1 MAKLE
6 PNLSPESIDF
16 HVLKPEPLLIVIS
29 GPSGIGKD
37 AVVKE
42 LQKRDLP
49 LHFVITATTRPK
61 RSEETHGV
69 DYFFVSTEEFET
81 MIAEDELIE
90 YARVYQQY
98 KGVPK
103 AQVRAALQ
111 SGKDVIM
118 RLDVQGAQKIRDLC
132 PQAVLVFLIPTDTQ
146 EWINRLLARN
156 TETSEDFSLRIE
168 TARKELEYL
177 PIFDYI
183 VLNAHNCL
191 QQAVDTI
198 EQIIH
203 AEHHRVVPRKIT
215 L

>member
-1 MAKLE
+1 MNR
-6 PNLSPESIDF
+6 NLTPDSINFD
-16 HVLKPEPLLIVIS
+16 VLHPEPLLIVIS

-49 LHFVITATTRPK
+49 LHFVITATSRPPRK
-61 RSEETHGV
+61 EETHGV
-69 DYFFVSTEEFET
+69 DYFFVTKEEFEE
-81 MIAEDELIE
+81 MIAQDELIE
-90 YARVYQQY
+90 HAWVYNQY

-103 AQVRAALQ
+103 EQVRQAMK

-118 RLDVQGAQKIRDLC
+118 RLDVQGAHKIRSLC
-132 PQAVLVFLIPTDTQ
+132 PEAVLIFLIPSNTL
-146 EWINRLLARN
+146 EWQDRLLARN

-168 TARKELEYL
+168 TAKQELESL

-191 QQAVDTI
+191 DQAVDTI
-198 EQIIH
+198 EKIIQV
-203 AEHHRVVPRKIT
+203 EHHRVNPRKIS